1 MFVNIK
7 VMKILIREAQ
17 KKDMNSVH
25 KLIVELAIY
34 EKEPDAVEIDVK
46 ELTNMGFSS
55 TPPLFKCLIAEVNNT
70 IVGAAIIYNRFS
82 TWKGKTLHLEDLIV
96 TETMRNN
103 GIGSKLFDEVIR
115 YGKKIGAQRISWNVI
130 DWNQSAIKFYEN
142 KGAEIVKGW
151 SIVHLSGNNLKNYF

>member
-25 KLIVELAIY
+25 KLIVELAVY
-34 EKEPDAVEIDVK
+34 EKEPDAVEIDIK
-46 ELTNMGFSS
+46 ELANMGFSS

-82 TWKGKTLHLEDLIV
+82 TWKGKTLHLEDLII
-96 TETMRNN
+96 TKTMRNN

-115 YGKKIGAQRISWNVI
+115 YGKKIGARRISWNVI
-130 DWNQSAIKFYEN
+130 DWNQSAIKFYES

-151 SIVHLSGNNLKNYF
+151 SIVHLSGNNLKNYS

>member
-46 ELTNMGFSS
+46 ELTSMGFSS
-55 TPPLFKCLIAEVNNT
+55 EYPLFKCLIAEVNNT

-82 TWKGKTLHLEDLIV
+82 TWKGKTLHLEDLII
-96 TETMRNN
+96 TKIMRNK

-151 SIVHLSGNNLKNYF
+151 SIVQKMKIIKSFYS

>member
-25 KLIVELAIY
+25 KLIVELAVY
-34 EKEPDAVEIDVK
+34 EKEPDAVEIDIK
-46 ELTNMGFSS
+46 ELANMGFSS

-82 TWKGKTLHLEDLIV
+82 TWKGKTLHLEDLII
-96 TETMRNN
+96 TETIRNN

-130 DWNQSAIKFYEN
+130 DWNQSAIKFYES

-151 SIVHLSGNNLKNYF
+151 SIVHLSGNNLKNYS

>member
-55 TPPLFKCLIAEVNNT
+55 TPPLFKGLIAEVNNT

-151 SIVHLSGNNLKNYF
+151 SIVHLSGNNLKNYS

>member
-55 TPPLFKCLIAEVNNT
+55 SPPLFKCLIAEVNNT

-82 TWKGKTLHLEDLIV
+82 TWKGKTLHLEDLII
-96 TETMRNN
+96 TERMRNN

-130 DWNQSAIKFYEN
+130 DWNQSAIKFYES

-151 SIVHLSGNNLKNYF
+151 SIVHLSGNNLKNYS

>member
-25 KLIVELAIY
+25 KLIVELAVY
-34 EKEPDAVEIDVK
+34 EKEPDAVEIDIK
-46 ELTNMGFSS
+46 ELAKMGFSS

-82 TWKGKTLHLEDLIV
+82 TWKGKTLHLEDLII
-96 TETMRNN
+96 TKTMRNN

-130 DWNQSAIKFYEN
+130 DWNQSAIKFYES

-151 SIVHLSGNNLKNYF
+151 SIVHLSGNNLKNYS

>member
-1 MFVNIK
+1 
-7 VMKILIREAQ
+7 MKILIREAQ

-46 ELTNMGFSS
+46 ELTSMGFSS
-55 TPPLFKCLIAEVNNT
+55 EYPLFKCLIAEVNNT

-130 DWNQSAIKFYEN
+130 DWNQSAIKFYES

-151 SIVHLSGNNLKNYF
+151 SIVHLSGNNLKNYS

>member
-25 KLIVELAIY
+25 KLIVELAVY
-34 EKEPDAVEIDVK
+34 EKEPDAVEIDIK
-46 ELTNMGFSS
+46 ELANMGFSS

-82 TWKGKTLHLEDLIV
+82 TWKGKTLHLEDLII

-151 SIVHLSGNNLKNYF
+151 SIVHLSGNNLKNYS

>member
-1 MFVNIK
+1 
-7 VMKILIREAQ
+7 MKILIREAQ

-46 ELTNMGFSS
+46 ELTSMGFSS
-55 TPPLFKCLIAEVNNT
+55 EYPLFKCLIAEVNNT

-151 SIVHLSGNNLKNYF
+151 SIVHLSGNNLKNYS

>member
-46 ELTNMGFSS
+46 ELTSMGFSS
-55 TPPLFKCLIAEVNNT
+55 EYPLFKCLIAEVNNT

-151 SIVHLSGNNLKNYF
+151 SIVHLSGNNLKNYS

>member
-55 TPPLFKCLIAEVNNT
+55 SPPLFKCLIAEVNNT

-82 TWKGKTLHLEDLIV
+82 TWKGKTLHLEDLII
-96 TETMRNN
+96 TERMRNN

-130 DWNQSAIKFYEN
+130 DWNQSAIKFYES
-142 KGAEIVKGW
+142 KDAEIVKGW
-151 SIVHLSGNNLKNYF
+151 SIVHLSGNNLKNYS

>member
-34 EKEPDAVEIDVK
+34 EKEPDAVEIDVE
-46 ELTNMGFSS
+46 ELINMGFSS

-130 DWNQSAIKFYEN
+130 DWNQSAIKFYES

-151 SIVHLSGNNLKNYF
+151 SIVHLSGNNLKNYS

>member
-25 KLIVELAIY
+25 KLIVELAVY
-34 EKEPDAVEIDVK
+34 EKEPDAVEIDIK
-46 ELTNMGFSS
+46 ELAKMGFSS

-82 TWKGKTLHLEDLIV
+82 TWKGKTLHLEDLII

-130 DWNQSAIKFYEN
+130 DWNQSAIKFYES

-151 SIVHLSGNNLKNYF
+151 SIVHLSGNNLKNYS

>member
-55 TPPLFKCLIAEVNNT
+55 APPLFKRLIAEVNNT
-70 IVGAAIIYNRFS
+70 IVGAANIYNRFS
-82 TWKGKTLHLEDLIV
+82 TWKGKTLHLEDLII

-130 DWNQSAIKFYEN
+130 DWNQSAIKFYES

-151 SIVHLSGNNLKNYF
+151 SIVHLSGNNLKNYS

>member
-25 KLIVELAIY
+25 KLIVELAVY
-34 EKEPDAVEIDVK
+34 EKEPDAVEIDIK
-46 ELTNMGFSS
+46 ELANMGFSS

-82 TWKGKTLHLEDLIV
+82 TWKGKTLHLEDLII
-96 TETMRNN
+96 TKTMRNN

-130 DWNQSAIKFYEN
+130 DWNQSAIKFYES

-151 SIVHLSGNNLKNYF
+151 SIVHLSGNNLKNYS